1 MTATPNPS
9 IMKSIEQL
17 DYQVTVGD
25 VAAQAGLEVNFAQQ
39 GLLALASEAGG
50 HLQVADSG
58 EIVFLFPKNYR
69 TILRNKYWRLRLK
82 ETWEKIWKVLF
93 YLIRISFGIV
103 LIASIILMMVA
114 IAAILIAVNSGKDS
128 NSSSNDN
135 SGGGFFFFPT
145 DIFWIFTPG
154 DRYESYDSRG
164 RNSHKPK
171 GQLNFLEAVFSF
183 LFGDGNPNANLEE
196 KRWQEIGS
204 VIRGYGGAV
213 TAEQIAPYLD
223 NITPLNQETEDYILP
238 VLARF
243 NGYPKVSPEGDII
256 YYFPELQ
263 VMAKQRRTSMVSN
276 YLQEKLWKFSQ
287 AESSQIILSIGLGGV
302 YIILALILGNL
313 FRQYVVDIALV
324 SFVQFLYPALLAYGI
339 GFLAIPLIRYFWI
352 QQKNKRI
359 EARNQ
364 QRQARAEQVIHP
376 QPTLLQKLQFARQF
390 ANQTVITEADITY
403 STDQD
408 LLEQEANRSEKIDQ
422 EWQKRLESGS

>member
-1 MTATPNPS
+1 MTATLNPS

-25 VAAQAGLEVNFAQQ
+25 VAAQAGLEINLAQQ
-39 GLLALASEAGG
+39 GLLVLASEAGG

-58 EIVFLFPKNYR
+58 EMVFLFPKNYR
-69 TILRNKYWRLRLK
+69 TILRNKYWRLRLQ

-114 IAAILIAVNSGKDS
+114 IAAILIAVNSGKES
-128 NSSSNDN
+128 NNSSND
-135 SGGGFFFFPT
+135 SGGGFFFIPT
-145 DIFWIFTPG
+145 DIFWIFTTG
-154 DRYESYDSRG
+154 DRYDSYEHSGRKSRQV
-164 RNSHKPK
+164 K

-183 LFGDGNPNANLEE
+183 LFGDGNPNSNLDE

-204 VIRGYGGAV
+204 VIRNYGGAV

-243 NGYPKVSPEGDII
+243 NGYPQVSPEGDII

-263 VMAKQRRTSMVSN
+263 VMAKQRRTNTVSQ
-276 YLQEKLWKFSQ
+276 YLQEKLWRFSQ

-302 YIILALILGNL
+302 YIILALVLGSL

-352 QQKNKRI
+352 QAKNKRI

-364 QRQARAEQVIHP
+364 QRQARANQITHP
-376 QPTLLQKLQFARQF
+376 NQTLRQKLQFARQF
-390 ANQTVITEADITY
+390 ANQTVITEADIAY

-408 LLEQEANRSEKIDQ
+408 LLEQEANRSDKIDQ
-422 EWQKRLESGS
+422 EWQKHLDSK